1 MTDAATPTWIIPID
15 DETRAIL
22 LTAGWTDIPASI
34 TLRLRPANL
43 RDLRHIEP
51 LLASA
56 QQGNG
61 EAAFEAGAICL
72 ARRADPVLSIEVAR
86 EIIQQL
92 HPHELAE
99 LILAYRTGER
109 DASGKLR
116 AGVDQTLNGM
126 TDTLLSALAAGVTPS
141 SSGST
146 G

>member
-1 MTDAATPTWIIPID
+1 MTDANPTWIIPID

-22 LTAGWTDIPASI
+22 ADQGVTDVPQSV
-34 TLRLRPANL
+34 TLRLRPATL
-43 RDLRHIEP
+43 RDLRQVDP
-51 LLASA
+51 LVGQA
-56 QQGNG
+56 QRGDG
-61 EAAFEAGAICL
+61 EAAFEAGALVIT
-72 ARRADPVLSIEVAR
+72 RRADPPVSIEVAR

-92 HPHELAE
+92 HPHELGE

-109 DASGKLR
+109 DTSGKLR

>member
-1 MTDAATPTWIIPID
+1 MTDANPTWIIPID

-22 LTAGWTDIPASI
+22 ADQGVADVPQSV
-34 TLRLRPANL
+34 TLRLRPATL
-43 RDLRHIEP
+43 RDLRQVDP
-51 LLASA
+51 LLARS
-56 QQGNG
+56 QQEN
-61 EAAFEAGAICL
+61 EAAFEAGALVIT
-72 ARRADPVLSIEVAR
+72 RRADPPVSIEVAR

-92 HPHELAE
+92 HPHELGE

-109 DASGKLR
+109 DASGKLK